1 MKFKEAMAD
10 PEFQSMLKDYMEEMQ
25 DPAVR
30 AVRAWPLHVGLREG
44 DGELQEGDLNM
55 MR

>member
-30 AVRAWPLHVGLREG
+30 AVSVPSYVASLCLCF
-44 DGELQEGDLNM
+44 LYT
-55 MR
+55 

>member
-1 MKFKEAMAD
+1 MAD

-30 AVRAWPLHVGLREG
+30 AVRTPPLHMGLREG
-44 DGELQEGDLNM
+44 KGREWRPSREIFDSNLI
-55 MR
+55 R